1 MSTVSNQTKTSKS
14 NQANREEIQNEAL
27 SRAINPIGSCSN
39 YPAIIQG
46 FMAKGIS
53 PDDIKPRENCFTFNA
68 WRALGRTVKRGEHG
82 VRVVTFRQDDVKEKK
97 PDGTIEF
104 KTKSRPWY
112 ATVFHV
118 SQTEIMTGGAK

>member
-1 MSTVSNQTKTSKS
+1 MSTVSEQIHRVKPNKAQ
-14 NQANREEIQNEAL
+14 REQIQNEAL
-27 SRAINPIGSCSN
+27 SRAINPLGTFSN

-46 FMAKGIS
+46 FLAKGIAES
-53 PDDIKPRENCFTFNA
+53 EIKPRENCFTFNA

-82 VRVVTFRQDDVKEKK
+82 VRVVTFRHEDYKEEK

-104 KTKSRPWY
+104 KIKSRPWY

-118 SQTEIMTGGAK
+118 SQTEAMTGGAK